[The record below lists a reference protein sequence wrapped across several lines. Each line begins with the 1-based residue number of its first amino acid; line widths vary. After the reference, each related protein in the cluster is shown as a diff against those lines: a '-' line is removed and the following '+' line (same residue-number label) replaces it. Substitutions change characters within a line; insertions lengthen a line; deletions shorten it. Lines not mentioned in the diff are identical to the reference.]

1 MNRMSA
7 FPRCAVRPMALGCIA
22 VGVNRRG
29 VLIVVRPEIPTTTL
43 LYFNMWPDF
52 DLRS

>member
-1 MNRMSA
+1 MNRTSLVPGRA
-7 FPRCAVRPMALGCIA
+7 ARPMALGCIA

-29 VLIVVRPEIPTTTL
+29 VLIVVRPELPTTTL

>member
-1 MNRMSA
+1 MNRMSLVPGRA
-7 FPRCAVRPMALGCIA
+7 ARPMALWCIA
-22 VGVNRRG
+22 VGINRLG
-29 VLIVVRPEIPTTTL
+29 ELIVVRPELPATTL